1 MHKLLFMSFLMLVN
15 NIGEDLSYKKYCN
28 ARFDFC
34 VEYPASFV
42 NLPPPENNDG
52 LTFLSTD
59 KKTKI
64 LAFGSLASEDFDRID
79 QEFNIAISKINL
91 TYKKV
96 TKDWFVFSGLGK
108 QGEIVYRKTVKKKI
122 NYTGDRDAYVF
133 QTLMITYPASQKNI
147 YQTYCRKISKSL
159 TIK

>member
-1 MHKLLFMSFLMLVN
+1 MSFLMLVN

-79 QEFNIAISKINL
+79 GIHRIGPAARGCEACKANEVDRI
-91 TYKKV
+91 
-96 TKDWFVFSGLGK
+96 
-108 QGEIVYRKTVKKKI
+108 YRT
-122 NYTGDRDAYVF
+122 
-133 QTLMITYPASQKNI
+133 
-147 YQTYCRKISKSL
+147 
-159 TIK
+159 